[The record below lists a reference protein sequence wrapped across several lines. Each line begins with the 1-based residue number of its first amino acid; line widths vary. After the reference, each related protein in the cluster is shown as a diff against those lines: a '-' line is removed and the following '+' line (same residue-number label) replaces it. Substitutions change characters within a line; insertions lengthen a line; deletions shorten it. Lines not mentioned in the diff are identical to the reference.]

1 MKMAVKKRRLPLAPF
16 ERILKDSGAKRVSKS
31 AMKEFAMVVE
41 EIADKIAIDATKLA
55 KHAGRKTVTGE
66 DIRLANR

>member
-1 MKMAVKKRRLPLAPF
+1 MAVKKRRLPLAPF
-16 ERILKDSGAKRVSKS
+16 ERILKDAGAKRVSKT
-31 AMKEFAMVVE
+31 AMKEFAMVIE
-41 EIADKIAIDATKLA
+41 DIADKIAIDATKLA

>member
-1 MKMAVKKRRLPLAPF
+1 MAVKKRRLPLAPF
-16 ERILKDSGAKRVSKS
+16 ERILKDAGAKRVSKT
-31 AMKEFAMVVE
+31 AMKEFAVVVE

>member
-1 MKMAVKKRRLPLAPF
+1 MAEKKQRLPLAPF

-31 AMKEFAMVVE
+31 AMKEFAIVIE
-41 EIADKIAIDATKLA
+41 DIADGIATDAVKFA

-66 DIRLANR
+66 DIRLVKK

>member
-1 MKMAVKKRRLPLAPF
+1 MAVKKRRLPLAPF

-41 EIADKIAIDATKLA
+41 EVADKIAIDATKLA
-55 KHAGRKTVTGE
+55 KHAGRKTVTAE
-66 DIRLANR
+66 DVRLANR

>member
-1 MKMAVKKRRLPLAPF
+1 MAVKKRRLPLAPF
-16 ERILKDSGAKRVSKS
+16 ERILKDAGAKRVSKT
-31 AMKEFAMVVE
+31 AMKEFALMVE

-55 KHAGRKTVTGE
+55 KHAGRKTVTGD